1 MQRGEQTKIGQGQ
14 GSRLGGYVG
23 IALGLALG
31 VVGASSACSSRRP
44 QPTVAPLP
52 RPSLCNLEVPQSR
65 AGAMPTLRADNWG
78 RLMLRGYNPGIA
90 PGNAVDCTGR
100 SISWREPSVRCWE
113 TDIEEQNAAG
123 VPIPQRP
130 ITEDDV
136 KVSRL
141 EGNLRLVWVIVDR
154 FRNGEAVGPVALTEF
169 EGNRVHVRAM
179 GTLRTF
185 PQRVRLRL
193 QNVGTRR
200 VLIGE
205 GEVCEND
212 ADLTTCRRQARF
224 MLLRGDRFVA
234 EPLRTAGGRCLGPAR
249 FEFAKRRTVRLGDT
263 GLDRTFDLQTQLQYL
278 GAGVQVH
285 EQVIVSDLDPR
296 RPDVP
301 ARVFRRAGQDRA
313 IYVQNDAFV
322 ASDNSLWF
330 RVLHVNA
337 RTNVADAG
345 TAYDA
350 SAVDVPDADVEEE
363 SIYADFID
371 GGVE

>member
-1 MQRGEQTKIGQGQ
+1 MHRGDHSQSEPQAK
-14 GSRLGGYVG
+14 SAFGGLVG
-23 IALGLALG
+23 IALGLSLT
-31 VVGASSACSSRRP
+31 VVGLSSACSSRRP
-44 QPTVAPLP
+44 QPTVPPLP
-52 RPSLCNLEVPQSR
+52 QPSLCNLEITNAR

-78 RLMLRGYNPGIA
+78 RLMIRGYNPGIA
-90 PGNAVDCTGR
+90 PGNASDCTGR
-100 SISWREPSVRCWE
+100 SITWSEPNVRCWE
-113 TDIEEQNAAG
+113 TDPEEVSAAG

-141 EGNLRLVWVIVDR
+141 EGNLRLVWIIVDR

-169 EGNRVHVRAM
+169 TNNRVHVRAM

-185 PQRVRLRL
+185 PQRVRMRL
-193 QNVGTRR
+193 QTIGNRR

-224 MLLRGDRFVA
+224 MLLRGNRFVA
-234 EPLRTAGGRCLGPAR
+234 EPLRTTAGRCLGPAR
-249 FEFAKRRTVRLGDT
+249 FEFAKRRLVRMTET
-263 GLDRTFDLQTQLQYL
+263 GLERTFELQTQLQYRA
-278 GAGVQVH
+278 AGVQVH

-301 ARVFRRAGQDRA
+301 ARVFRRAGQDRG
-313 IYVQNDAFV
+313 IYIHNDTFV

-330 RVLHVNA
+330 RVLNVAA
-337 RTNVADAG
+337 RTNVVDAG
-345 TAYDA
+345 VGYDG
-350 SAVDVPDADVEEE
+350 SVDVPDADVEEE
-363 SIYADFID
+363 SLFADFLD